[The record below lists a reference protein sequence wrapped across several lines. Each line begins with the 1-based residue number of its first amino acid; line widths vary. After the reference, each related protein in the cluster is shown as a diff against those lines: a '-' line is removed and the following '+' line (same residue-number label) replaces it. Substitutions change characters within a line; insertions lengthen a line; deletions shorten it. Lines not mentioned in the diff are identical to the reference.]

1 MRVAYF
7 DCARGISGG
16 AAFAGLLDAGADPGA
31 LAAALDTLGSDGTR
45 VRVEDAMVGPFRA
58 RRVTVDRGGEQLGSG
73 FADMEALVTKASL
86 PDPARDTAIG
96 VYRRL
101 AEAEAR
107 VHGSD
112 PDAVRF
118 HEVGSLRSFVG
129 VLGTALALG
138 ELGIERVVASPLPFG
153 RGIVA
158 TAHGRIP
165 VPAPATLELLRGMVV
180 GSQDQAQDQA
190 QDQTRNQEGELVTTT
205 GAAILA
211 VAASGSGE
219 PPTMTIEHIGYG
231 AGGSGLDGILFRVV
245 LGEVGD

>member
-16 AAFAGLLDAGADPGA
+16 AAFAALLDAGADAGA
-31 LAAALDTLGSDGTR
+31 LAAALDVLGSDGTR
-45 VRVEDAMVGPFRA
+45 VRIEDAMVGVFRA
-58 RRVTVDRGGEQLGSG
+58 RRVTIDRGDEQLGSG
-73 FADMEALVTKASL
+73 LADMEALVTKASL
-86 PDPARDTAIG
+86 PDPARDMTIG

-112 PDAVRF
+112 SDAVRF

-129 VLGTALALG
+129 VLGTALALDD
-138 ELGIERVVASPLPFG
+138 LGIERVVASPIPFG
-153 RGIVA
+153 RGIVD

-165 VPAPATLELLRGMVV
+165 VPAPATLELLRGMPVV
-180 GSQDQAQDQA
+180 PQDRAED
-190 QDQTRNQEGELVTTT
+190 REGELVTTT
-205 GAAILA
+205 GTAILA

-219 PPTMTIEHIGYG
+219 PPAMTIERIGYG
-231 AGGSGLDGILFRVV
+231 AGGSDPDGILFRVV
-245 LGEVGD
+245 VGEVGP

>member
-16 AAFAGLLDAGADPGA
+16 AAFAALLDAGADAGA
-31 LAAALDTLGSDGTR
+31 LAAALDELGSDGTR
-45 VRVEDAMVGPFRA
+45 VRIEDAMVGVFRA
-58 RRVTVDRGGEQLGSG
+58 RRVTIDRGDEQLGSG
-73 FADMEALVTKASL
+73 LADMEALVTKASL
-86 PDPARDTAIG
+86 PDPARDMAIG

-112 PDAVRF
+112 SDAVRF

-129 VLGTALALG
+129 VLGTALALDD
-138 ELGIERVVASPLPFG
+138 LGIERVVASPIPFG
-153 RGIVA
+153 RGIVD

-165 VPAPATLELLRGMVV
+165 VPAPATLELLRGMPVV
-180 GSQDQAQDQA
+180 PQDRAEDRA
-190 QDQTRNQEGELVTTT
+190 EGREGELVTTT

-211 VAASGSGE
+211 VAASGSGG
-219 PPTMTIEHIGYG
+219 PPAMTIERIGYG
-231 AGGSGLDGILFRVV
+231 AGGSGPDGILFRVV
-245 LGEVGD
+245 VGEVGP

>member
-16 AAFAGLLDAGADPGA
+16 AAFAALLDAGADAGA
-31 LAAALDTLGSDGTR
+31 LAAALDTLGSDSTR

-58 RRVTVDRGGEQLGSG
+58 RRVTIDRGDEQLGSG
-73 FADMEALVTKASL
+73 FADMEALLTKASL
-86 PDPARDTAIG
+86 PDAARDIAIG

-107 VHGSD
+107 VHGSQ

-129 VLGTALALG
+129 VLGTALALDD
-138 ELGIERVVASPLPFG
+138 LGVERVVASPLPFG
-153 RGIVA
+153 RGMVD

-165 VPAPATLELLRGMVV
+165 VPAPATLELLRGMPVEP
-180 GSQDQAQDQA
+180 QD
-190 QDQTRNQEGELVTTT
+190 REGELVTTT
-205 GAAILA
+205 GAAIIA

-219 PPTMTIEHIGYG
+219 PPAMTIERIGYG
-231 AGGSGLDGILFRVV
+231 AGGSGPDEILVRVV
-245 LGEVGD
+245 VGEAGP

>member
-16 AAFAGLLDAGADPGA
+16 AAFAALLDAGADAGS
-31 LAAALDTLGSDGTR
+31 LAAALDALGSDGTR

-58 RRVTVDRGGEQLGSG
+58 RRVTVDRGDEQLGSG
-73 FADMEALVTKASL
+73 FADMEALLTKAPL
-86 PDPARDTAIG
+86 PDPARDMAIG
-96 VYRRL
+96 AYRRL

-129 VLGTALALG
+129 VLGTALALDG
-138 ELGIERVVASPLPFG
+138 LGIERVVASPLPFG
-153 RGIVA
+153 RGMVD

-165 VPAPATLELLRGMVV
+165 VPAPATLELLRGMPVEP
-180 GSQDQAQDQA
+180 QDRAQD
-190 QDQTRNQEGELVTTT
+190 QEGELVTTT

-219 PPTMTIEHIGYG
+219 PPAMTIERIGYG
-231 AGGSGLDGILFRVV
+231 AGGSVRDAILFRVV
-245 LGEVGD
+245 VGEVGS

>member
-16 AAFAGLLDAGADPGA
+16 SAFGALLDAGADTGA
-31 LAAALDTLGSDGTR
+31 LAAALNALGSDAKR

-58 RRVTVDRGGEQLGSG
+58 RRIEVDGGDGQLGSG
-73 FADMEALVTKASL
+73 LADMEALVTKASL
-86 PDPARDTAIG
+86 PDPARDMAIG
-96 VYRRL
+96 VYRRI

-118 HEVGSLRSFVG
+118 HEVGSLRSFAG
-129 VLGTALALG
+129 VVGTALALDD
-138 ELGIERVVASPLPFG
+138 LGIERVVASPLPFG
-153 RGIVA
+153 RGIVD

-165 VPAPATLELLRGMVV
+165 VPAPATLELLRGMPVEP
-180 GSQDQAQDQA
+180 QD
-190 QDQTRNQEGELVTTT
+190 REGELVTPT

-211 VAASGSGE
+211 VASSGFGA
-219 PPTMTIEHIGYG
+219 PPAMTIEHIGYG
-231 AGGSGLDGILFRVV
+231 AGGSAPNGILFRVV
-245 LGEVGD
+245 LGGVGS

>member
-16 AAFAGLLDAGADPGA
+16 AAFAALLDAGADAGA

-45 VRVEDAMVGPFRA
+45 VRIEDAMVGVFRA
-58 RRVTVDRGGEQLGSG
+58 RRVTVDRGDEQLGSG
-73 FADMEALVTKASL
+73 LADMEALVTKASL
-86 PDPARDTAIG
+86 PDPARHMAIG

-107 VHGSD
+107 VHGSE

-129 VLGTALALG
+129 VLGTALALDD
-138 ELGIERVVASPLPFG
+138 LGIERVVASPLPFG
-153 RGIVA
+153 RGTVD

-165 VPAPATLELLRGMVV
+165 VPAPATLELLRGMPVEP
-180 GSQDQAQDQA
+180 QDQQ
-190 QDQTRNQEGELVTTT
+190 GELVTTT

-211 VAASGSGE
+211 VAASGSGG
-219 PPTMTIEHIGYG
+219 PPPMTIDRIGYG
-231 AGGSGLDGILFRVV
+231 AGGPDGSLFRVV
-245 LGEVGD
+245 VGEAGP